1 MSMETSPWLNTMV
14 LVGMT
19 DKRGDAWHKNLADQG
34 SESNHYPL
42 AIPVSDVRRRLFN
55 WQPKEG
61 QVSATVLSDDGVWT
75 LNDDT
80 RKAIIRP
87 AGSLGEDDRG
97 AILGIFKNG
106 YRIHDYDQ
114 WLVRNVEALLDQDA
128 EDGYEVTLRDDGL
141 YIASAGLL
149 KQGAVAWVQFETPKV
164 YETAGVKFRP
174 FISSATSLDGSLSS
188 TYLSGVEVIV
198 CDNTLSAALGSDT
211 AKRIKVKHSRNSL
224 GKINDVREALEI
236 VAAVGDDFSE
246 QVEEQTNTT
255 VSDEEWAKFQDEIA
269 SLVDEKGNA
278 KEGRSL
284 TLAQSKRE
292 TLDRL
297 WNHDNRVAPW
307 KGTAFGVIQAV
318 NTATHHEFTVRGA
331 ERAERNMLRT
341 VTGEWDKLDRSTLDT
356 LQKVLA

>member
-1 MSMETSPWLNTMV
+1 
-14 LVGMT
+14 
-19 DKRGDAWHKNLADQG
+19 
-34 SESNHYPL
+34 
-42 AIPVSDVRRRLFN
+42 
-55 WQPKEG
+55 
-61 QVSATVLSDDGVWT
+61 
-75 LNDDT
+75 
-80 RKAIIRP
+80 
-87 AGSLGEDDRG
+87 
-97 AILGIFKNG
+97 
-106 YRIHDYDQ
+106 
-114 WLVRNVEALLDQDA
+114 
-128 EDGYEVTLRDDGL
+128 
-141 YIASAGLL
+141 
-149 KQGAVAWVQFETPKV
+149 
-164 YETAGVKFRP
+164 
-174 FISSATSLDGSLSS
+174 
-188 TYLSGVEVIV
+188 
-198 CDNTLSAALGSDT
+198 
-211 AKRIKVKHSRNSL
+211 
-224 GKINDVREALEI
+224 VREALEI